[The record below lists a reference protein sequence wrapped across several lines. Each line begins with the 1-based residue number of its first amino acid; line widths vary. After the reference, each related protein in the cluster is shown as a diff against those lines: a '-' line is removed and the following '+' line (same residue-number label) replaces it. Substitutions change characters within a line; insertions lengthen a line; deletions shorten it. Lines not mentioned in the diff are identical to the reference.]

1 MENILTAYNSNG
13 TLEPDLWFST
23 IFKTIPCKYEYMV
36 GIEPN
41 QLDESSICAG
51 PILKFFKNIIGV
63 REYTNKTIDE
73 KDKEVYQYPVE
84 LENPNFLDF
93 IRIDN
98 DSSVI
103 IVGDNRVVYLRYD
116 RCYIWYDYNKDNVKT
131 IAKLAEDI
139 FNSFPKAKIQ
149 DKTAKVGLVK
159 VSQNDYYVSF
169 SEINSCK
176 VNIEENYN
184 DDFQPVYKDIV
195 DFLDSRGSGLILLWG
210 KVGSGKTNFIRHLC
224 STHPKDYVIIP
235 NGIAGRLGDPELIS
249 FITACKD
256 NVFILEDCEQ
266 LLMDR
271 ANNPWNNAISSIL
284 NMADGLLSDI
294 VNIKLICTFNAGIEK
309 IDPALLRKGRCFA
322 KYEFKDL
329 EPNKVD
335 HLNEKYKLGLKEIKP
350 MTLAEIY
357 NNEKTDYSEQGNRKI
372 GL

>member
-1 MENILTAYNSNG
+1 M
-13 TLEPDLWFST
+13 
-23 IFKTIPCKYEYMV
+23 
-36 GIEPN
+36 
-41 QLDESSICAG
+41 
-51 PILKFFKNIIGV
+51 
-63 REYTNKTIDE
+63 
-73 KDKEVYQYPVE
+73 
-84 LENPNFLDF
+84 
-93 IRIDN
+93 
-98 DSSVI
+98 
-103 IVGDNRVVYLRYD
+103 
-116 RCYIWYDYNKDNVKT
+116 
-131 IAKLAEDI
+131 
-139 FNSFPKAKIQ
+139 
-149 DKTAKVGLVK
+149 
-159 VSQNDYYVSF
+159 
-169 SEINSCK
+169 
-176 VNIEENYN
+176 
-184 DDFQPVYKDIV
+184 
-195 DFLDSRGSGLILLWG
+195 ILLWG

-329 EPNKVD
+329 EPQKVD
-335 HLNEKYKLGLKEIKP
+335 HLNQKYKLGLKEIKP